1 MHCSEILAI
10 AGVTLPES
18 CTLETQRVITN
29 LIRKCE
35 IVVKRE
41 RVDDAPLAVHQINTV
56 AIINAGADVET
67 QRPLLA
73 NSSIENVV
81 GPKVIIAVHVV
92 GLPSTNTRVGIVLTG
107 HCQCVLNDVIVE
119 IIFVLGLSA
128 VLFAK
133 RMTERELM
141 TDGIVQVVIAQMNV
155 QRVGIVTHVNKV
167 HQVGGLCLSDVLQM
181 QLLCVPCL
189 GVNGRVLNKAVPDVD
204 RYGAAND
211 SGVNHATL
219 IVQPLAAEGEG
230 KAQLSPNLLTFVL
243 IPVVD

>member
-1 MHCSEILAI
+1 MLR
-10 AGVTLPES
+10 LPEGS
-18 CTLETQRVITN
+18 TLETQRVITN

-56 AIINAGADVET
+56 AIINAGADVKT

-73 NSSIENVV
+73 NSNIENVV
-81 GPKVIIAVHVV
+81 SPKVIIAVHVV
-92 GLPSTNTRVGIVLTG
+92 GLPSTNARVGIVLTG

-119 IIFVLGLSA
+119 TIFVLDLSA

-167 HQVGGLCLSDVLQM
+167 HQVWGLCLCNILQM
-181 QLLCVPCL
+181 QLLCASCFR
-189 GVNGRVLNKAVPDVD
+189 VNGCVLDKAVPDVD
-204 RYGAAND
+204 RYGTAHD
-211 SGVNHATL
+211 SGVNNATL
-219 IVQPLAAEGEG
+219 IVQPLAAESEG
-230 KAQLSPNLLTFVL
+230 KAQLSPNLLTPFL
-243 IPVVD
+243 IPVVE